1 MLKLARWLRT
11 VRQNCS
17 TSLPTTFRSCK
28 WTIAS
33 LASFTCEGCG
43 FRPIS
48 ELDRKPT
55 PLVYNAMGRMAFMCN
70 SVIWP
75 QSEKHRIGPKMVSE
89 AISNFKI
96 FLGGSMPADSLG
108 YSVFARTLPTW
119 PLQIGWLWPWNAH
132 PCNSATHKVEPYLW
146 VLCVERIRTM
156 MCQLIPMVHNYFCT
170 YYRRTGFQENNSEY
184 ILSYRLS
191 SLIKIASEWVYTY
204 IVLQLQ

>member
-1 MLKLARWLRT
+1 MQLINSKRERSLECLSTSWKYWKSYQRNPFSYKCRAVATGPVSLVQLDHFFPHSWLAWHCQLAPLHGGRPYNAPKHTGTMLKLARWLRT

-17 TSLPTTFRSCK
+17 ASLPTTFRSCK

-43 FRPIS
+43 FRPIN

-96 FLGGSMPADSLG
+96 FLGGKH
-108 YSVFARTLPTW
+108 ARRLP
-119 PLQIGWLWPWNAH
+119 
-132 PCNSATHKVEPYLW
+132 
-146 VLCVERIRTM
+146 
-156 MCQLIPMVHNYFCT
+156 
-170 YYRRTGFQENNSEY
+170 
-184 ILSYRLS
+184 
-191 SLIKIASEWVYTY
+191 
-204 IVLQLQ
+204 